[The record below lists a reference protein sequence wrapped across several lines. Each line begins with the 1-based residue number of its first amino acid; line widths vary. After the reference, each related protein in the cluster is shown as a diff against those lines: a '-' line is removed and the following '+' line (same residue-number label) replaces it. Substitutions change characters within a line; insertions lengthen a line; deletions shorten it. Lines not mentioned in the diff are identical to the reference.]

1 MHRCSDNIFM
11 TSDYTCYY
19 QTSKEFSTMKE
30 HRSSSSFDH
39 TLWVIRLPLLLL
51 FPFLFTLTGCNKIDG
66 CKARTT
72 HHFIEKYFIPT
83 YIETSLT
90 EGEEDSFCGITL
102 CYTSCIDDK
111 NSEEFRK
118 IATEY
123 GEMGDTT
130 LYIFSPPFEKPYN
143 IQGIK
148 VFQLQAGKWVDVSD
162 KVEIGYADYSP
173 YILGRYDW
181 SLLHRNYVRKKITEL
196 TEHDLKWLPRD
207 MTLYFRQIRTLGVAI
222 MEISIKDRPT
232 IRRGLY

>member
-1 MHRCSDNIFM
+1 M
-11 TSDYTCYY
+11 TSDHTGYN

-148 VFQLQAGKWVDVSD
+148 VLQLQAGKWVDVSD

-181 SLLHRNYVRKKITEL
+181 SLRHRSSVRKKITEL
-196 TEHDLKWLPRD
+196 TEFDLKWLPKR
-207 MTLYFRQIRTLGVAI
+207 MVLYFRKFGKVGVVV
-222 MEISIKDRPT
+222 MDMTIKDRPM
-232 IRRGLY
+232 IRTRLY